1 MAGSVTHDQRK
12 TIATVY
18 ARKSAKQRQALRRD
32 AERRVFEQWVSEFKP
47 NPEAWPFTHEVVG
60 HHPLGGEL
68 RVGYAGRSVVV
79 PFGFLG
85 VAKSYLIPYTCIH
98 EIITAVYKLVG
109 FDRGRSTLWQFE
121 IQYRADHSAQFAV
134 LRDLIV
140 SSIADVHI
148 TADGTI
154 FRAYTLDN
162 EVLVEYQLKEDQGYV
177 TVSGIE
183 YFLKLKGVGVQDAA

>member
-1 MAGSVTHDQRK
+1 MAGNVTNDQRK
-12 TIATVY
+12 GIATVY
-18 ARKSAKQRQALRRD
+18 RQRSAKQRQALRRE
-32 AERRVFEQWVSEFKP
+32 AERRVFEQWVTGITP
-47 NPEAWPFTHEVVG
+47 NPEAWPFTHEVVS
-60 HHPLGGEL
+60 HHPHGGEL
-68 RVGYAGRSVVV
+68 RVSHAGRSVVV

-109 FDRGRSTLWQFE
+109 FDRGENTLWQFE
-121 IQYRADHSAQFAV
+121 IQDRAEHSAQFAA

-154 FRAYTLDN
+154 FRVYSLGN
-162 EVLVEYQLKEDQGYV
+162 ELLVEYQKEGWGYV

-183 YFLKLKGVGVQDAA
+183 HFLKLQGVGVDDA

>member
-12 TIATVY
+12 SIATVY
-18 ARKSAKQRQALRRD
+18 RKRSAKQRQALRRD
-32 AERRVFEQWVSEFKP
+32 AERRVFEQWVTEFKP
-47 NPEAWPFTHEVVG
+47 NPDAWPFTHEVVG
-60 HHPLGGEL
+60 HHPFGGEL
-68 RVGYAGRSVVV
+68 RVSYAGRSVVV

-85 VAKSYLIPYTCIH
+85 VEKSYLIPYTCIH
-98 EIITAVYKLVG
+98 EIITTVYKLVG
-109 FDRGRSTLWQFE
+109 FGRGENTLWHFE
-121 IQYRADHSAQFAV
+121 IRNRAEYSPVFQA
-134 LRDLIV
+134 LSDLIV

-162 EVLVEYQLKEDQGYV
+162 EVLVEYQKEGGSYV

-183 YFLKLKGVGVQDAA
+183 HFLKLQGVEVQDAA